1 MIFIT
6 LFSAIDY
13 NAFLFIFLTLFMTS
27 NTAKTNK
34 VNGTGFSRLFKATY
48 CSFKGFKAAFKYE
61 SAFRQELILAIILFP
76 LSFFLAQSHLHHL
89 MLIASLL
96 FLLFAEIIN
105 SALEA
110 LADKITLE
118 HDELIGRAKDLGSS
132 GVFIALT
139 LLCLVWGEAIYSKF
153 IN

>member
-1 MIFIT
+1 M
-6 LFSAIDY
+6 
-13 NAFLFIFLTLFMTS
+13 NQQP
-27 NTAKTNK
+27 AKTNK
-34 VNGTGFSRLFKATY
+34 VNGTGLSRIFKATY

-61 SAFRQELILAIILFP
+61 SAFRQELLLTLFLAPF
-76 LSFFLAQSHLHHL
+76 SFYLAQSNLHHI

-139 LLCLVWGEAIYSKF
+139 LLCLVWGEAVYTKF
-153 IN
+153 FI

>member
-1 MIFIT
+1 
-6 LFSAIDY
+6 
-13 NAFLFIFLTLFMTS
+13 MTKH
-27 NTAKTNK
+27 TTETNK
-34 VNGTGFSRLFKATY
+34 PNGQGVARIFKATY
-48 CSFKGFKAAFKYE
+48 CSFKGFKAAFNYE
-61 SAFRQELILAIILFP
+61 SAFRQELLLTLMLLPLAFYV
-76 LSFFLAQSHLHHL
+76 AQSRLHLL
-89 MLIASLL
+89 ALIASLL

-139 LLCLVWGEAIYSKF
+139 LLAMVWAEALFTKF
-153 IN
+153 F